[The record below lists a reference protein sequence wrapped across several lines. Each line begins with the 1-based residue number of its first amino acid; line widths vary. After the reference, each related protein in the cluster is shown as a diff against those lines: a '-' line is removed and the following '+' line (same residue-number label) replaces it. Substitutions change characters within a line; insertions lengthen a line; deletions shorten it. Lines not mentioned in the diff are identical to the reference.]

1 MRWWS
6 GACVAFGLT
15 AFLVASPIPASDVA
29 RGSRTSLTH
38 AESNYLLACGGCH
51 GLTGASNPDAVP
63 QLKGL
68 VGYYLRTPEG
78 RAYLPRLPNI
88 AFAALSDREVADVL
102 NYIVFDLGGASARA
116 DAKPYDAA
124 EVAHW
129 RAQPLTEVALSAYRR
144 RLVAT
149 LIDRYGA
156 PPELRAYD
164 EAPIASPSQR

>member
-1 MRWWS
+1 MRRIS
-6 GACVAFGLT
+6 GVFVACALSACVL
-15 AFLVASPIPASDVA
+15 A
-29 RGSRTSLTH
+29 RADAAAPVPVDPGTTSLAR

-51 GLTGASNPDAVP
+51 GLAGTSNPDAVP
-63 QLKGL
+63 ELKGL

-88 AFAALSDREVADVL
+88 AFAALSDRELAAVL
-102 NYIVFDLGGASARA
+102 NYIVFDLGGASAPA

-124 EVAHW
+124 EVARW

-149 LIDRYGA
+149 LIDRFGA
-156 PPELRAYD
+156 PTELRAYD
-164 EAPIASPSQR
+164 EAAVTR